1 MIGSCPASVSAD
13 AICRANRTSS
23 STTRTRMSFKSG
35 RILEPYCEL
44 GCDQV
49 IVVLFTC
56 GFVLKAILEFQL
68 SMRRETIAERRVDP
82 AQILGPANMTSR
94 AIGYVA
100 EELLVPTKRAKELR
114 CEFIFRLNIVSECVR
129 VAYSRNLKAG
139 FVKFRP

>member
-23 STTRTRMSFKSG
+23 STTRTRMSFQKRRTS
-35 RILEPYCEL
+35 EPYREL

-68 SMRRETIAERRVDP
+68 SMRRETIAECRVDP
-82 AQILGPANMTSR
+82 AQILGPTNITAH
-94 AIGYVA
+94 AVAYVA

-114 CEFIFRLNIVSECVR
+114 CEFVFCLKIVSECVR
-129 VAYSRNLKAG
+129 VAYSRNLEAR